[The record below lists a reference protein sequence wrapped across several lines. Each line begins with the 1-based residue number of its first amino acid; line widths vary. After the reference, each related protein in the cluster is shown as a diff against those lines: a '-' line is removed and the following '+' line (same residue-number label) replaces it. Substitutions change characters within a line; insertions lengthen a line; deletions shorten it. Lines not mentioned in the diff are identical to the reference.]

1 MLFKCCQG
9 LKMLG
14 AWLSKNTNPRS
25 ALTREKNADGGHAL
39 DWLKVTQ
46 NTALPNY
53 SWKEREG
60 EDERNREKERHRE
73 GERKT
78 EKLGRVLCLLMIF
91 ITADL
96 FMRHI
101 ECPSSSVQCN
111 CN

>member
-1 MLFKCCQG
+1 MGHGSQKTPTL
-9 LKMLG
+9 
-14 AWLSKNTNPRS
+14 
-25 ALTREKNADGGHAL
+25 ALPSQKNADGGHAL

-60 EDERNREKERHRE
+60 EDERNREKERQRE
-73 GERKT
+73 GERK
-78 EKLGRVLCLLMIF
+78 KLGRVLCLLMIF

-101 ECPSSSVQCN
+101 ECPSSSVQSN